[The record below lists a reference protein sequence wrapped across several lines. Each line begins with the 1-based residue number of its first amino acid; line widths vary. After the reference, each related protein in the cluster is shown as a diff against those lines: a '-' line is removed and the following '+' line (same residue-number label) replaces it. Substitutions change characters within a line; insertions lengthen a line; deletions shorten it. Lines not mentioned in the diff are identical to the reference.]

1 MVQDHFWKGCRLNMS
16 ETNTS
21 SSKVIQ
27 SLLVGYELLELI
39 ASSEK
44 PLKFNEICE
53 QTKMTKSNLH
63 KYLHTLTSVGLLYRD
78 RTSGMYTLGSK
89 LVEYGMKAVNQENM
103 MERVLPYL
111 QEINQAC
118 KNTVLLTSWSQ
129 SRPIVVRLINSQEGL
144 NIGAQIGTVL
154 PVTSAAGKVF
164 AAFLDQYLMEDWL
177 AEEMERMDDDER
189 SSFEKEIQFVRKTG
203 IAFANEPLVP
213 SISSIAI
220 PIFNFESRLLGVI
233 VVVGFSH
240 TIASSIDDMMS
251 QYLIK
256 MRNEISQAF
265 GCDLRQRWK

>member
-1 MVQDHFWKGCRLNMS
+1 MS
-16 ETNTS
+16 ETKPSTT
-21 SSKVIQ
+21 KVIQ
-27 SLLVGYELLELI
+27 SLLVGYELLELV
-39 ASSEK
+39 AASEK
-44 PLKFNEICE
+44 PLKFNEIYE
-53 QTKMTKSNLH
+53 QTKMSKSNLH

-78 RTSGMYTLGSK
+78 RSNGLYTLGSK

-103 MERVLPYL
+103 MERVMPFL
-111 QEINQAC
+111 QEINQAS
-118 KNTVLLTSWSQ
+118 KSTVLLTSWSQ

-144 NIGAQIGTVL
+144 NIGAQLGTVL

-164 AAFLDQYLMEDWL
+164 AAFLDDYLLEEWM
-177 AEEMERMDDDER
+177 AEQTERMSDEQR
-189 SSFEKEIQFVRKTG
+189 AALQHDIQSVRRTG
-203 IAFANEPLVP
+203 IAFASEPLVP

-220 PIFNFESRLLGVI
+220 PMFNFESRLLGVI

-240 TIASSIDDMMS
+240 MIASSIDDMMS